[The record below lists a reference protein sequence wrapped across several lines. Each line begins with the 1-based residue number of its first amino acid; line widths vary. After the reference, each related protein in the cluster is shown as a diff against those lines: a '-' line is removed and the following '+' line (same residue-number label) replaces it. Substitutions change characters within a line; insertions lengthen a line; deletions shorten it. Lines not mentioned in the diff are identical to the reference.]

1 MNNLPKGW
9 NLLLLNQIC
18 DLQNG
23 YAFKSNDYVN
33 VSNTLNCRMSN
44 IRPNGVFDLEHNQ
57 KFLPDSYTEKYKQYL
72 LKDGDV
78 IIAMTDMATEAK
90 ILGVPTIVETQG
102 KKLLLNQRVGKLII
116 KKPELIYFPYLK
128 YVLNREKVKKYF
140 LKFAGGGLQINL
152 GKEDILSVKVPI
164 PPLEEQKRI
173 AEILDRSQFLISKRQ
188 EAIALL
194 DSLTQAIFI
203 EMFGDPVKN
212 PKGWKTIV
220 LGDVITSASD
230 GPHVSPKY
238 ADSGIPFLSTRHI
251 QRGKINWTDLKF
263 ISLDEAEIQWKKCR
277 PQRGDILYTKGGTT
291 GIAATVDFDEPFA
304 VWVHVALLK
313 TDKNK
318 VEPKW
323 LENML
328 NCAFC
333 YQQSQRLTHGIANR
347 DLGLKRMVGIEMF
360 LPPLPLQKEFAQRVE
375 AVEKL
380 KATHR
385 ASLTELQALFASLQ
399 HRAFRG
405 EL

>member
-1 MNNLPKGW
+1 MSKWESLPLGELCKVNIGRTPARDRQDYWGHGNLWLSIADMNQGRILETTKERITDVAVCECNCRPVEVGTVLLSFKLSIGKVGIASVPLFHNEAIASLPIRDISKLLPDYLYWALQAIDLTHGLDRAAKG
-9 NLLLLNQIC
+9 L
-18 DLQNG
+18 
-23 YAFKSNDYVN
+23 
-33 VSNTLNCRMSN
+33 TLN
-44 IRPNGVFDLEHNQ
+44 
-57 KFLPDSYTEKYKQYL
+57 K
-72 LKDGDV
+72 
-78 IIAMTDMATEAK
+78 A
-90 ILGVPTIVETQG
+90 
-102 KKLLLNQRVGKLII
+102 KLLEIKL
-116 KKPELIYFPYLK
+116 
-128 YVLNREKVKKYF
+128 
-140 LKFAGGGLQINL
+140 
-152 GKEDILSVKVPI
+152 PI

-188 EAIALL
+188 EAIAQLNI
-194 DSLTQAIFI
+194 LTQAIFI

-251 QRGKINWTDLKF
+251 QRGKINWTDLKL

-360 LPPLPLQKEFAQRVE
+360 LPPLPLQQEFAQRVE